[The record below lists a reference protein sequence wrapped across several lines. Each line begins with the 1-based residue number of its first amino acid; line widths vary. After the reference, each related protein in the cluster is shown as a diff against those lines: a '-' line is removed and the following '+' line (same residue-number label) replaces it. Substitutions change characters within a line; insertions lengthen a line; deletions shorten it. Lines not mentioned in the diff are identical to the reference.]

1 MEIALNHTDELK
13 GLTVLIVGT
22 VDTKSDELSYLRSKV
37 ESLGAQVLLMDVS
50 VLEDG
55 EAKVDIS
62 KHTVAKAALTSI
74 NEIAALSDENL
85 ALNKMALGASLI
97 AAQLYADHK
106 IHGLLALGG
115 TLGTD
120 LALDVA
126 SALPMG
132 VPKVIVSTVA
142 YSHLLPP
149 ERITPDL
156 MMILWAGGLYGL
168 NDLCKS
174 TLAQAAGCVVGAI
187 LAADIP
193 RFEKPIVGITSLGK
207 SCLNYMVRLKPALE
221 ARGFD
226 VAVFHSTGMGGRAF
240 EAMAAQGKFACV
252 LDLCLQELAN
262 HVGGSC
268 VTSGADR
275 LLGAGRSG
283 TPQIVAPGAAD
294 MIDFPT
300 WQAPPNGL
308 DDRAVHV
315 HNRLIASATSPIPL
329 RQEVSRQI
337 VARLAKASA
346 ATHLVMPLGGVQA
359 WDRAEQ
365 PLHDPQGLAAM
376 SAAIAEHA
384 KLVAQPQFT
393 FTECPH
399 HINDEAFSNLVL
411 NIFDDWLAKG
421 IVTRA
426 AANKAAPP
434 KALIFDFGGV
444 ISRTLF
450 ETHALSEKALGLAA
464 GSLTW
469 RGPFAPEADKLWQR
483 MQADEITERDYW
495 LTRSKEVGALLGEDW
510 HDMQTLVQ
518 RSRGDQ
524 PNDTIRPEAVGLIAM
539 AKAKGL
545 RLAILTNEMDMFYGQ
560 GFRDK
565 LGLLKH
571 FDVITDAT
579 YTGILK
585 PNAKAYLTCLE
596 ALELKAQDCV
606 FIDDQERNIKG
617 GLDVGLRCVWFDVK
631 NPQESFD
638 RVKQML

>member
-1 MEIALNHTDELK
+1 MEIALNPTDEIK
-13 GLTVLIVGT
+13 ALTVLIVGT
-22 VDTKSDELSYLRSKV
+22 VDTKSDELSYLRTKI
-37 ESLGAQVLLMDVS
+37 ESLGAQVILMDVG

-55 EAKVDIS
+55 KAKVDIS
-62 KHTVAKAALTSI
+62 KHKVAQMALTT
-74 NEIAALSDENL
+74 IAAITALDDENE
-85 ALNKMALGASLI
+85 ALSKMALGASLI
-97 AAQLYADHK
+97 AAQLYADRK
-106 IHGLLALGG
+106 IHALLALGG

-126 SALPMG
+126 SALPIG
-132 VPKVIVSTVA
+132 VPKIIVSTVA
-142 YSHLLPP
+142 YSHLIPP

-156 MMILWAGGLYGL
+156 MMVLWAGGLYGL

-174 TLAQAAGCVVGAI
+174 TLAQAAGCAVGAMQ
-187 LAADIP
+187 AAEIP
-193 RFEKPIVGITSLGK
+193 RFDKPIVGITSLGK
-207 SCLNYMVRLKPALE
+207 SCLNYMIRLKPALE
-221 ARGFD
+221 ARGFE

-262 HVGGSC
+262 HIGGSW

-294 MIDFPT
+294 MIDFPA
-300 WQAPPNGL
+300 WQSPPNGL
-308 DDRAVHV
+308 DDCPVHV
-315 HNRLIASATSPIPL
+315 HNRLIASALSPIPL
-329 RQEVSRQI
+329 RKEVSRQI
-337 VARLAKASA
+337 VVRLAKAA
-346 ATHLVMPLGGVQA
+346 GPTHLLMPLGGVQA
-359 WDRAEQ
+359 WDREDQ
-365 PLHDPQGLAAM
+365 PLNDPQGLAAM
-376 SAAIAEHA
+376 TTTIAEHA
-384 KLVAQPQFT
+384 KLVSQPQFK
-393 FTECPH
+393 FTALPH
-399 HINDEAFSNLVL
+399 HINDEAFSNAVL
-411 NIFDDWLAKG
+411 QIFDDWVALGLIRLTAKSK
-421 IVTRA
+421 RQ
-426 AANKAAPP
+426 PL

-450 ETHALSEKALGLAA
+450 ETHAMSEKALGLPA

-469 RGPFAPEADKLWQR
+469 QGPFAPESDTLWQR

-510 HDMQTLVQ
+510 HDMQTLVR

-524 PNDTIRPEAVGLIAM
+524 PNEAIRPEVVALIAL

-560 GFRDK
+560 GFRKK
-565 LGLLKH
+565 LDLLKH

-585 PNAKAYLTCLE
+585 PDARAYAICLE
-596 ALELKAQDCV
+596 ALGLNAQDCL
-606 FIDDQERNIKG
+606 FIDDQERNISG
-617 GLDVGLRCVWFDVK
+617 GLKAGLHCVWFDVK
-631 NPQESFD
+631 NPQQSFD
-638 RVKQML
+638 QVKLLL